1 MTDLASHP
9 QNYDCTVNEGIS
21 IKQEIVSRKT
31 KSSGSIIM
39 TIDVTIIVI
48 IIVITYVAIAHKG

>member
-21 IKQEIVSRKT
+21 IKQEIGSRKT
-31 KSSGSIIM
+31 KSIIM
-39 TIDVTIIVI
+39 TIDVIIIVI
-48 IIVITYVAIAHKG
+48 IIVITYVVIAHKG